1 MIKIINRYNDYND
14 LYYMEELRMR
24 ENVYVPLYQQVKEDI
39 KTAIESGKYK
49 TKERIPSE
57 QELSAE
63 YSVSRITIRRA
74 VEELCGEGYLTKMQG
89 RGTFVSS
96 PRFHRKF
103 SASNRLES
111 FTQSCQN
118 KGMEAGAKLLDRKI
132 VPARQDEADFFGLAA
147 DDLLLYIQRLRT
159 ADNLPVFLE
168 NIFLPYTRYKE
179 LMNVPLENNS
189 IFSVIA
195 SVCGQ
200 NVSDTRRYTIEIAR
214 ASAEQA
220 QQLGVPLSEPLLHL
234 NCYFIDQNGDPV
246 CIGRQYYIGSRYM
259 LEM

>member
-1 MIKIINRYNDYND
+1 
-14 LYYMEELRMR
+14 MR

-39 KTAIESGKYK
+39 KTAIENGKYK

-96 PRFHRKF
+96 PRIHRKI

-111 FTQSCQN
+111 FTKSCQDN
-118 KGMEAGAKLLDRKI
+118 GMTAGAKLLDRKI
-132 VPARQDEADFFGLAA
+132 VPARQDESEFLGLAP
-147 DDLLLYIQRLRT
+147 DELLLYIQRLRT
-159 ADNLPVFLE
+159 ADNLPVFIE
-168 NIFLPYTRYKE
+168 NIFLPYTHYKD
-179 LMNVPLENNS
+179 LMNMSLENNS

-195 SVCGQ
+195 DVCGQ
-200 NVSDTRRYTIEIAR
+200 QVSDTSRRTIEIAR

-220 QQLGVPLSEPLLHL
+220 QQLSVPLGEPLLHL
-234 NCYFIDQNGDPV
+234 NCYFVDQNGRPI